1 MNQIM
6 KKSLL
11 LFLLATI
18 FSSSSKA
25 QSIVEELRNIN
36 EERIEKNKTAMKL
49 LGGWSVANIA
59 TGTYGR
65 LQTGGA
71 TRYFHE
77 MNAAWNSVNLAIAG
91 FGYYGAKRADTDLS
105 LTETVRESNN
115 LDKILL
121 LNTGL
126 NVGYMATGA
135 YLWERGIRKQSDRQS
150 GYGQSLI
157 LQGAFLFVFDTLFY
171 LSRSSERERIRSVL
185 ESIQFNGTG
194 ISYNRTF

>member
-135 YLWERGIRKQSDRQS
+135 YLWERGIRKQSDRQT

>member
-25 QSIVEELRNIN
+25 QTIVEELRNIN

-65 LQTGGA
+65 LQTGGT

-115 LDKILL
+115 MDKILL

-135 YLWERGIRKQSDRQS
+135 YLWERGIRKQSDRQT